1 MAKISVIGTGYVGL
15 TSGACFASLG
25 HEVVCA
31 DIDPDKVAC
40 LNRGEIP
47 IVEAG
52 LEALVE
58 EAVEAGNLSFV
69 LGAAS
74 AAAEAEFHYL
84 CVPTPQSEDG
94 SADLTYLKA
103 AAAEIA
109 PVLRPGSVVVN
120 KSTVPV
126 GSTTVV
132 AEALD
137 RDDVFVVSNPEF
149 LREGTAVA
157 DFLDPDRVV
166 IGGNDQDA
174 AVRVASLYA
183 KIAAPILITD
193 PLSSE
198 LIKYASNAF
207 LASKLSYIN
216 AIGELCERVGAN
228 VDDVV
233 KGVGADHR
241 IGSNFLSPGPGW
253 GGSCF
258 PKDTVALRRIAKDA
272 GYEFNFLDEVLNINE
287 EQFDRVAQKIANSAT
302 SKKVAVLGLTFKAGT
317 DDLRNSPAIEVIQRL
332 IDAGLDV
339 CAFDPVIDETALE
352 KSCPGLAVSLAADPY
367 SAASDA
373 SVVGILTEWPEFA
386 ELDFAKLNEVMEA
399 ATIVDA
405 RGLLNAKL
413 LGRRGFRYRGIS
425 S

>member
-25 HEVVCA
+25 HEVTCA
-31 DIDPDKVAC
+31 DIDADKIAR

-52 LEALVE
+52 LQAVVE
-58 EAVEAGNLSFV
+58 EAVEAENLSFV
-69 LGAAS
+69 VGAQT
-74 AAAEAEFHYL
+74 AAKDAEFHYL

-94 SADLTYLKA
+94 SADLTYLT
-103 AAAEIA
+103 AAAEEIA
-109 PVLRPGSVVVN
+109 PLLPAGSVVVN

-132 AEALD
+132 SQALN

-149 LREGTAVA
+149 LREGTAVS

-166 IGGNDQDA
+166 IGADDHDA

-193 PLSSE
+193 PLSAE

-216 AIGELCERVGAN
+216 AIGEICERVGAN

-241 IGSNFLSPGPGW
+241 IGNNFLSPGPGW

-258 PKDTVALRRIAKDA
+258 PKDTVALRRIAQDA

-287 EQFDRVAQKIANSAT
+287 EQFERVAQKVIDSA
-302 SKKVAVLGLTFKAGT
+302 SSDKVAVFGLTFKAGT
-317 DDLRNSPAIEVIQRL
+317 DDLRNSPAIEVAQRL
-332 IDAGLDV
+332 VAAGLEV
-339 CAFDPVIDETALE
+339 AAYDPVIDLAALE
-352 KSCPGLAVSLAADPY
+352 RSVPNLGVKVETDPY
-367 SAASDA
+367 SAAKDA
-373 SVVGILTEWPEFA
+373 SVVAILTEWSEFN
-386 ELDFAKLNEVMEA
+386 ELDFAKLAEVMTKPA
-399 ATIVDA
+399 IVDA
-405 RGLLNAKL
+405 RGILNPKL
-413 LGRRGFRYRGIS
+413 LSRKGFSYRGIS

>member
-25 HEVVCA
+25 HEVICA
-31 DIDPDKVAC
+31 DIDPEKVES

-52 LEALVE
+52 LQALVE
-58 EAVEAGNLSFV
+58 EAMEAGNLSFV
-69 LGAAS
+69 LGAAN
-74 AAAEAEFHYL
+74 AAADAEFHYL
-84 CVPTPQSEDG
+84 CVPTPQSTDG

-103 AAAEIA
+103 AAAEIG
-109 PVLRPGSVVVN
+109 PVLAPDSVVVN

-132 AEALD
+132 AEAID

-166 IGGNDQDA
+166 IGGEDQDA

-183 KIAAPILITD
+183 KVAAPILITD
-193 PLSSE
+193 SLSSE

-287 EQFDRVAQKIANSAT
+287 DQFDRVAQKVIDSAT
-302 SKKVAVLGLTFKAGT
+302 TDSVAVFGLTFKAGT
-317 DDLRNSPAIEVIQRL
+317 DDLRNSPAIEVIERL
-332 IDAGLDV
+332 VRAGLKV
-339 CAFDPVIDETALE
+339 RAYDPVIDEVALE
-352 KSCPGLAVSLAADPY
+352 KSFPGLGIEVAVDPY
-367 SAASDA
+367 SAATGA
-373 SVVGILTEWPEFA
+373 SVAAILTEWPEFA
-386 ELDFAKLNEVMEA
+386 ELDFAKLNEVMQTPA
-399 ATIVDA
+399 IVDA
-405 RGLLNAKL
+405 RGILNAKL
-413 LGRRGFRYRGIS
+413 LGRRGFSYRGIS